1 MKINGKQNVKLRSSS
16 IKSKNYFKQLA
27 VLFKIYADF
36 ESFLKRVRGSGKKII
51 LYTMKNIKNT
61 FLAVLPTKLLA
72 LMINLVN
79 QLFFTEGK
87 IQSIDLF
94 KQFMKSMIIAKK

>member
-36 ESFLKRVRGSGKKII
+36 ESFLKRVRGSSKKII

-87 IQSIDLF
+87 IQSIDLL

>member
-1 MKINGKQNVKLRSSS
+1 MKINGKQTVKLRSSS
-16 IKSKNYFKQLA
+16 VKSKNYFKQLA

-36 ESFLKRVRGSGKKII
+36 ESFLKRVIGSDKKII
-51 LYTMKNIKNT
+51 LYTLKNIKNT
-61 FLAVLPTKLLA
+61 FLAVLPAKLLV

-79 QLFFTEGK
+79 QLFFTGGE
-87 IQSIDLF
+87 IQSIYLL